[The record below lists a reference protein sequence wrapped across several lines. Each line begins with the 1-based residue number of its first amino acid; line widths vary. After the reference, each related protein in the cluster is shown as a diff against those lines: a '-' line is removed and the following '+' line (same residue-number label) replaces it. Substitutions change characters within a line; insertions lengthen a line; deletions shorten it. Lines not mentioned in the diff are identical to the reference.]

1 MGRRKPGEHT
11 EDAILHR
18 LLAVPAE
25 AGQPSKKPTA
35 PRPVLTDAGNDIEN
49 LLVFPMVEPR
59 AKPANSDQPSK
70 QQTEPGPTLQRRLEL
85 LADTI
90 ADPFRLVY

>member
-1 MGRRKPGEHT
+1 M
-11 EDAILHR
+11 D
-18 LLAVPAE
+18 
-25 AGQPSKKPTA
+25 
-35 PRPVLTDAGNDIEN
+35 NDIEN

-90 ADPFRLVY
+90 AGPFRLVY